1 MAASFVSCTNEPKN
15 DTDFLTPL
23 GSDSD
28 RDGGRNGLLID
39 EMRLPACGEAFFCN
53 SALLEEFFK

>member
-1 MAASFVSCTNEPKN
+1 MSCTNGPKN

-28 RDGGRNGLLID
+28 RDGGRNELLID